1 MTLVNFTNLDFD
13 QIKSSIT
20 EYLRSNS
27 EFTDYDFEGSNLSM
41 LIDVLAYNTY
51 ITSYNAN
58 MVSNEVFIDSATL
71 RENVVSLARQI
82 GYVPRSK
89 RSSTSTISFSVDTT
103 DFGTSPLTLTLRK
116 GIVCTTT
123 QSFGAESYSFAIPD
137 DITVPVVDGIA
148 YFNNIMVYEGTFLTQ
163 NFTVD
168 ANDPNQKFILPN
180 TNIDTATIRV
190 LVKNTQ
196 ASSVT
201 RKFLL
206 ANNLIDVKS
215 NSKVFFI
222 QEIEDQRY
230 ELIFGD
236 DVFGKKLDNLNY
248 LAVSYIVT
256 NGKDANGVFAFRYSG
271 TLVDNNGAPVVTGIS
286 DVTTESPAQNGA
298 DIESVNSIKKYA
310 TRIYSSQNR
319 AVTASDFEAI
329 VPTIYSGTESVSA
342 FGGEE
347 LSPPQYGKVFIAIKP
362 INGQLLSQKMKEDI
376 KGALKKYTVG
386 GIITEIIDLKYLYIE
401 YDSKVYY
408 NSNLSQSPDSLKTK
422 ILNHIYTYSISSE
435 LNQYGARFKYSKF
448 LKLIDDSDV
457 AVTSNIT
464 KVNMRRDVQV
474 ALGQFAEYEICFGN
488 QFHVKTLN
496 GYNIK
501 SSGFNVIGFADTLY
515 LGDLPN
521 SDGKT
526 GTVFFFK
533 LTSPTQPTIIVSNA
547 GVIDYVKGEIKLNP
561 VNIVSTEKST
571 SGVAIIKV
579 SAIPYSNDIIGLQ
592 DLYLQIDSSSS
603 SLDMVSDDIS
613 SGANISGSTY
623 TVTSSYSNG
632 ALVIQ

>member
-547 GVIDYVKGEIKLNP
+547 PVIDYVKGEIKLNP